1 MDLQIF
7 QYGREEIDFLKARDE
22 RLAKVIERY
31 GKIERR
37 VNPDLFSALVDI
49 IVGQQISTKAHR
61 TIRGRFLTEF
71 GAITPER
78 MAHSSVEQIQK
89 MGISF
94 RKAGNIKKLTD
105 KVVNRE
111 LDLEQLHHLSDEEV
125 LTALTG
131 LDGIGIWSAEML
143 MLFSMQRPNILSYGD
158 LGIHRGL
165 QRIYEVPKVSKQEF
179 MQYHERY
186 TPYASVASFYL
197 WAVASEQT

>member
-7 QYGREEIDFLKARDE
+7 QYGQEEIDFLKARDE

-111 LDLEQLHHLSDEEV
+111 LDLEQLHHSSDEEV
-125 LTALTG
+125 LKALTG

-197 WAVASEQT
+197 WAVASEQS